1 LFHTDQCDIA
11 VTTIFL
17 STDSAHR
24 DAAWLNRPWGRLSHA
39 LGNDAYQRRIPL
51 SGSDLDAR
59 LGTLMRAA
67 QKGDVS
73 AYAELLRLSVP
84 LIKRVANSRRHFG
97 LETDDIVQDVLMSL
111 HSVRHTYDPDRP
123 FTPWLASITR
133 HRVVDAQRRRS
144 RIDRNETA
152 VPEIPETFSG
162 DQANWDVEGRGD
174 PELLKRAIEE
184 LPAGQRQA
192 VELLKL
198 KELSLKEA
206 SAASGMSIAALKV
219 AVHRGLKTLRLH
231 LAGSGADAEDDRN
244 E

>member
-1 LFHTDQCDIA
+1 MAADNHD
-11 VTTIFL
+11 
-17 STDSAHR
+17 AH
-24 DAAWLNRPWGRLSHA
+24 
-39 LGNDAYQRRIPL
+39 LGA
-51 SGSDLDAR
+51 
-59 LGTLMRAA
+59 LMRAA
-67 QKGDVS
+67 QQGDAG
-73 AYAELLRLSVP
+73 AYAEVLRLCVP
-84 LIKRVANSRRHFG
+84 LIKRVANSGRHFG

-144 RIDRNETA
+144 RIAKNETA

-162 DQANWDVEGRGD
+162 THPKSDMESQGD
-174 PELLKRAIEE
+174 PELLKRAIKD

-198 KELSLKEA
+198 KEMSLKEA

-219 AVHRGLKTLRLH
+219 AMHRGLKALRLR
-231 LAGSGADAEDDRN
+231 LAGPGAGAEDDRN